1 MKRRQFVKTAGALPL
16 AAGLAVQ
23 SSSAQAR
30 LLPEYKWKMV
40 TTWPKNF
47 PGLGMGANFLAKLIN
62 EMSGGRIRITI
73 YGAHELVEPLDVF
86 DAVADGKAEMGHG
99 AAFYWQEKIPAAQ
112 FFAAVPFGLTAQEM
126 NAWLYQGE
134 GLELWHELYAEYGVI
149 PWACG
154 NTGVQMGG
162 WFNREIN
169 SLADFQGLKMR
180 IPGLGGQVL
189 KQHGVEPVLL
199 PGDEIFNA
207 LETGAIDAAEWA
219 APYNDVALG
228 LHKVAKY
235 YYYPGWH
242 EPGTTIECLVNK
254 QAMEALPKDL
264 QAIVNSAM
272 RVANQEMLAELT
284 AKNNR
289 VLQQLIKV
297 HNVELRRFPDD
308 VLRELKN
315 SAETVIANTLQQ
327 DPRAIKIFES
337 FDRFRQQ
344 AHAWHDVSEL
354 AFLQARDLV

>member
-1 MKRRQFVKTAGALPL
+1 MKRRRFLQQMSALPL
-16 AAGLAVQ
+16 TASLVTASSV
-23 SSSAQAR
+23 SSAAR
-30 LLPEYKWKMV
+30 EAEFKWTMV

-47 PGLGMGANFLAKLIN
+47 PGFGMGANFLADLIN
-62 EMSGGRIRITI
+62 GMSGGRIKITI
-73 YGAHELVEPLDVF
+73 YGANELVGPLEVF
-86 DAVADGKAEMGHG
+86 DTVASGKAEMGHG
-99 AAFYWQEKIPAAQ
+99 AAFYWKNKVRAAQ

-134 GLELWHELYAEYGVI
+134 GMELWRELYAEFGLI
-149 PWACG
+149 PGACG

-169 SLADFQGLKMR
+169 QVDDFRNLKMR
-180 IPGLGGQVL
+180 IPGLGGEVIKRL
-189 KQHGVEPVLL
+189 GADPVLL
-199 PGDEIFNA
+199 PGGEIFNA
-207 LETGAIDAAEWA
+207 LQTGVIDAAEWA

-228 LHKVAKY
+228 LYKVAKY

-242 EPGTTIECLVNK
+242 EPGTTIECIINK
-254 QAMEALPKDL
+254 QAMAKLPKDL
-264 QAIVNSAM
+264 QLIVENAM

-289 VLQQLIKV
+289 ALQQLIKV
-297 HNVELRRFPDD
+297 HKVTLRRFPAD
-308 VLRELKN
+308 VLETLKQTSDEVVQRELEK
-315 SAETVIANTLQQ
+315 

-354 AFLQARDLV
+354 AFLQARDLS